1 MNVDRFDLLTRTL
14 SNTLSR
20 RGLLRGLAMVSSF
33 VALHGSGELGARA
46 KGKKSKLKRNQYGCV
61 NVGGA
66 CRGKDSVCCSG
77 ICEGKKPKKGE
88 KDKSTCVAHHTS
100 TCTAAHRACT
110 GNPQPSCNPDHPQAI
125 CYRTTGQAGF
135 CGLDVIPGCIPCR
148 KDADCHQQLSE
159 GAACV
164 VCSAC
169 PDGKGM
175 CIPPGID

>member
-1 MNVDRFDLLTRTL
+1 MDDTRFDALTR
-14 SNTLSR
+14 SFAAGVSR
-20 RGLLRGLAMVSSF
+20 RTILGGVLATV
-33 VALHGSGELGARA
+33 GLGALSPTVDAAR
-46 KGKKSKLKRNQYGCV
+46 KKKKKKKKLQLTAFGCV
-61 NVGGA
+61 DVGKP
-66 CRGKDSVCCSG
+66 CRGKDSKCCSG
-77 ICEGKKPKKGE
+77 ICQGKKPKKGK
-88 KDKSTCVAHHTS
+88 KDKSKCVAHHQS

-148 KDADCHQQLSE
+148 KDADCHQQLGE
-159 GAACV
+159 GSACV